1 MTTAASGARETM
13 GSDEAVIRRMLEE
26 WAAAVRDRDIDRVV
40 RDRAEN
46 VLLFDVVPPLRVEGV
61 SAYRSSW
68 EDQFFPWMG
77 ARGSFRLSEID
88 VHAGERVAF
97 ATALIDC
104 AGQQAGNEV
113 ALRVRLTV
121 GLVKQEGRW
130 RVAHEHHS
138 EVVSPPAAASG
149 R

>member
-1 MTTAASGARETM
+1 MTSAAGSARQAV

-26 WAAAVRDRDIDRVV
+26 WAAAVRDRDIERVV
-40 RDRAEN
+40 RDRTED
-46 VLLFDVVPPLRVEGV
+46 VLLFDVVPPLRIQGV
-61 SAYRSSW
+61 SAYRLSW

-97 ATALIDC
+97 ATAIIDC
-104 AGQQAGNEV
+104 AGHDAGNDV

-121 GLVKQEGRW
+121 GLVKQDGRW

-138 EVVSPPAAASG
+138 EAVSQSAGVSQ
-149 R
+149 